1 MSFYLSSNETD
12 FILKSLKEGL
22 RTDGR
27 NLIDHRSIEVKFGKD
42 SGEVQMALGQTLILA
57 RVSGEILPP
66 KEERPS
72 EGFLKFKVILAF

>member
-1 MSFYLSSNETD
+1 MAFFLSSNEID
-12 FILKSLKEGL
+12 FLLKSLKEGL

-27 NLIDHRSIEVKFGKD
+27 NLIDHRSIEVNFGKD
-42 SGEVQMALGQTLILA
+42 PGELQLALGQTLILT

-72 EGFLKFKVILAF
+72 EGFLKFKVI